1 MAAGITNVCSHL
13 FYKYLSMNLLKVLL
27 CFVLLA
33 ATLLAQETE
42 KYSTEPSDSLYRFQ
56 GIIPPVEYQYNLEEF
71 FIEPLFNQIPDEVL
85 FEDNPSNIWLRTEL
99 LISYNNMQTENGE
112 INTHFTS
119 NLYQQYLRDSEF
131 DMVSYVLGIAQTS
144 AVAYMAYRHIKKY
157 GFWK

>member
-1 MAAGITNVCSHL
+1 
-13 FYKYLSMNLLKVLL
+13 MNLLKVLL
-27 CFVLLA
+27 CFFLLA

-42 KYSTEPSDSLYRFQ
+42 KYAIEPSDTLYRFQ
-56 GIIPPVEYQYNLEEF
+56 GIIPPVEYQYDLNQF

-119 NLYQQYLRDSEF
+119 NLYQQYLRD
-131 DMVSYVLGIAQTS
+131 
-144 AVAYMAYRHIKKY
+144 
-157 GFWK
+157 